1 MLRLFFTL
9 ISIAAVVF
17 VYYLLLD
24 GYGGPLKTFVNN
36 YALETTVVAAAYFL
50 SVTHKK
56 IRGNKIAKALIILVF
71 AVVTEVSRLFDINML
86 GTEFDPLDFFFF
98 IAGLAGALIID
109 YQIITRFED
118 RGKLRAE

>member
-71 AVVTEVSRLFDINML
+71 AVVTEVSRLL
-86 GTEFDPLDFFFF
+86 R
-98 IAGLAGALIID
+98 
-109 YQIITRFED
+109 IT
-118 RGKLRAE
+118 